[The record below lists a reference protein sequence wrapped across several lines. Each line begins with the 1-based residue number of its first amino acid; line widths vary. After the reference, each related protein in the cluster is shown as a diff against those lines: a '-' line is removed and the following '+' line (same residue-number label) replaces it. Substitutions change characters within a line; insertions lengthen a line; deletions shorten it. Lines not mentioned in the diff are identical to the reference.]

1 MKPEVNHMH
10 IESQAAPFTT
20 KTRLTGI
27 ALILFALM
35 TLLVTV
41 TAYAADKPGPKQE
54 TADSNADAKHAREL
68 LDRAVSYYEEKKDLA
83 LAAFNRQGEFIQGDL
98 YVYVINT
105 TGVMLASGG
114 SSSALIDRIVLGL
127 SDAEGKLIFKE
138 MLEIAKAKGAGSLE
152 YRWLNRV
159 DRKVERKVT
168 YFKKVGD
175 VIIAVGY
182 YIPRASAEQAKNLLN
197 RAAVAVKNDSKAAFK
212 AFGDLSGKF
221 VEDDL
226 YVFVIGLNDLHFRA
240 HGATPRLVGGDA
252 KTLNDPNGKPIIKEM
267 VSLVN
272 EKGQGELDYVW
283 KNPVT
288 NKIEK
293 KHTYVRKVDNFLVGV
308 GYYAR

>member
-1 MKPEVNHMH
+1 MY
-10 IESQAAPFTT
+10 IESKTTPSVFKIHFTRT
-20 KTRLTGI
+20 PLVLLM
-27 ALILFALM
+27 LISILASG
-35 TLLVTV
+35 TT
-41 TAYAADKPGPKQE
+41 YAADKPTLKTE
-54 TADSNADAKHAREL
+54 TADINNDAKRAKEL
-68 LDRAVSYYEEKKDLA
+68 LDRAVAYYEEKKDRA

-98 YVYVINT
+98 YVYAINS

-127 SDAEGKLIFKE
+127 SDVDGKLLFKE
-138 MLEIAKAKGAGSLE
+138 MLDVARSKGSGSVE

-182 YIPRASAEQAKNLLN
+182 YIPRATAEQARNMLN
-197 RAAVAVKNDSKAAFK
+197 KASIAVKSDSKSAFK
-212 AFGDLSGKF
+212 AFGDLSGNYI
-221 VEDDL
+221 EDDL
-226 YVFVIGLNDLHFRA
+226 YVFVIGINDMHFRA
-240 HGATPRLVGGDA
+240 HGATPRLVGSDA
-252 KTLNDPNGKPIIKEM
+252 QTLTDPNGKPIIREM
-267 VSLVN
+267 ISIVKAN
-272 EKGQGELDYVW
+272 GQGELEYAW
-283 KNPVT
+283 RNPIT